1 MRRTSRQ
8 DRAEEAHRISR
19 RERAEA
25 MPNMNSR
32 ISCKSMMMNCRSDKR
47 EAVKVDTL
55 EILAL
60 LVFILH
66 VLAHCWPWIVGGL
79 AGLLVLGLIVG
90 RCEK

>member
-1 MRRTSRQ
+1 M
-8 DRAEEAHRISR
+8 
-19 RERAEA
+19 
-25 MPNMNSR
+25 
-32 ISCKSMMMNCRSDKR
+32 
-47 EAVKVDTL
+47 DTL

-79 AGLLVLGLIVG
+79 ASLLVLGLIVG